1 MPKPSHLLAL
11 ASALAAV
18 ACSPART
25 ALPPDAHV
33 ETLQTASIVLHGTAA
48 AHPASASCAS
58 SGTESTTRYLQ
69 LKEDAT
75 ANIVLRPVGGVA
87 VLHVQELA
95 SNKTWCVMTRGDGS
109 GATIPGEFP
118 SGIYSIT
125 VEGSHSDTPTPY
137 SVVFEKL

>member
-1 MPKPSHLLAL
+1 MPKRSLLVAVIP
-11 ASALAAV
+11 ALAAI

-33 ETLQTASIVLHGTAA
+33 ETLQTASLFLHGTAA
-48 AHPASASCAS
+48 PHPASASCAS
-58 SGTESTTRYLQ
+58 SATESTTRYLQ
-69 LKEDAT
+69 LKEDTT
-75 ANIVLRPVGGVA
+75 ANIVLRPTGSVA

-95 SNKTWCVMTRGDGS
+95 TNKTWCVMTRGDGS

-118 SGIYSIT
+118 GGVYSIT

-137 SVVFEKL
+137 SVMFEKL